1 MPLHFAMNITS
12 RWKRAALVMG
22 MLLAFE
28 VSALAVDTV
37 TTVPVG
43 YLKIDIAAGTVVAP
57 VSTSFSIPLTGD
69 ALNTGAVAGRVT
81 GVTASKLKV
90 TGAGWTDGALAVKA
104 FPYAVR
110 FTSGVNA
117 GLTLVITANTA
128 AQVTVSSSVDLTTL
142 GIKTGSTS
150 GDTVQIIPVDT
161 LNSLFGS
168 DTLIGSNNPDTAD
181 KVYLG
186 ANDPKAYYY
195 NTELDRW
202 VRTSGATTDR
212 GNVQISP
219 QAMVRVVRVGAATS
233 LIFTGRVPETNFV
246 NDIANSGKTF
256 SSAGFPTDTTLGVL
270 ALQTKI
276 PGWVASAT
284 PATADTVTIRT
295 ATSLRTYFYNGTH
308 WLRTTDTATAN
319 RDAVV
324 LSAGTPFYVTRLGAA
339 TGTSRLTVTR
349 PYALQ

>member
-1 MPLHFAMNITS
+1 MNTLPL
-12 RWKRAALVMG
+12 WKRAALVMG
-22 MLLAFE
+22 ILLAIEATAFG
-28 VSALAVDTV
+28 VNTV

-43 YLKIDIAAGTVVAP
+43 YLKIDITAGTVVAP

-69 ALNTGAVAGRVT
+69 PLNTGAVAGRLT

-110 FTSGVNA
+110 FTSGANA
-117 GLTLVITANTA
+117 GLTLVITANTT
-128 AQVTVSSSVDLTTL
+128 AQVTVSSSVDLTTI

-161 LNSLFGS
+161 LNSLFGA
-168 DTLIGSNNPDTAD
+168 DTLIGADTPAAAD

-186 ANDPKAYYY
+186 ANDPNAYYY
-195 NTELDRW
+195 NTTLSRW
-202 VRTSGATTDR
+202 VRTTGATTDR
-212 GNVQISP
+212 GNVQILP
-219 QAMVRVVRVGAATS
+219 QAMLRVVRVGAATS
-233 LIFTGRVPETNFV
+233 LIFPGRVPETNFV
-246 NDIANSGKTF
+246 NDIANSGTTY
-256 SSAGFPTDTTLGVL
+256 SSAGFPTDTTLGAL

-276 PGWVASAT
+276 PGWVSST
-284 PATADTVTIRT
+284 MPATADTVSIRT
-295 ATSLRTYFYNGTH
+295 ATTLRTYFYNGTR
-308 WLRTTDTATAN
+308 WLRTTDSVTAN
-319 RDAVV
+319 RDGLV
-324 LSAGTPFYVTRLGAA
+324 LPAGTPFYVTRLGAA